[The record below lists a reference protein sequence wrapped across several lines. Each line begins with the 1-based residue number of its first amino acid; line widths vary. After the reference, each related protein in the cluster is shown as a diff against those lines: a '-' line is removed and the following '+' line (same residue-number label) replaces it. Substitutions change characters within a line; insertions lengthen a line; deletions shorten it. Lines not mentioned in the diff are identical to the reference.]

1 MSRSVKTPHSVI
13 AAVKDDAAFKA
24 VALRKRNDCVEV
36 LWAKS
41 MPVAEGSWEHF
52 AAECGLKSGA
62 RSARHD
68 GQGTETSVIGLD
80 STAVAFYR
88 IGAPSVGHEETAAIV
103 RMQAESLLP
112 LPASQIEV
120 AWRTMPSTN
129 GSADVTIAAARR
141 DFLHRFAGEVRPFAP
156 QAIVPACEGTAR
168 TWHELFG
175 ERERQAL
182 IVSIGALHTQVCLVV
197 NGTVA
202 NSAVLDTG
210 MIDLAPVGAGGDG
223 PAETLGIIERFAQDM
238 RTVLVSF
245 GWIETAPWPMFVL
258 SDGDDGIDR
267 IVEALDQAGVKTR
280 VSVPRPQTLGMPV
293 GLTPADLYRYREP
306 LGLGL
311 MTLDGATQSL
321 DLFGAIHA
329 AEREKRARS
338 AWYSTTLA
346 AIAAVIMLVAFIA
359 TSYTVDVLSEK
370 RLTALV
376 DQPEF
381 KEASERQTLLRT
393 VARYRPDLLGL
404 LTDIGAG
411 ENDGVILD
419 GLHFKK
425 GQAVT
430 VTGQADKQE
439 QMWQFQ
445 ANLRDHKS
453 IKDVDI
459 TNTSTDSKTKKIKFT
474 MVFHYKNF
482 SKKEAAL

>member
-1 MSRSVKTPHSVI
+1 MSRSVKTPNSVI
-13 AAVKDDAAFKA
+13 AAVRDEAAFKA

-41 MPVAEGSWEHF
+41 MPAGEGSWEQF
-52 AAECGLKSGA
+52 AAECGLKA
-62 RSARHD
+62 SAKSTRHD
-68 GQGTETSVIGLD
+68 GHGGESAVIGLD

-88 IGAPSVGHEETAAIV
+88 IDAPNVGHEETAAIV

-129 GSADVTIAAARR
+129 GSADVTIAAVRR
-141 DFLHRFAGEVRPFAP
+141 DFLQRFAGEVGPFSP

-175 ERERQAL
+175 DRQRQAL
-182 IVSIGALHTQVCLVV
+182 IVSIGKQHTQVCLVV

-210 MIDLAPVGAGGDG
+210 MIHLAPVGAGGDG
-223 PAETLGIIERFAQDM
+223 GYEAAGPIERFAQDM
-238 RTVLVSF
+238 RTVLTSF
-245 GWIETAPWPMFVL
+245 GWIESAPWPVFVL
-258 SDGDDGIDR
+258 SDGNDGVDR
-267 IVEALDQAGVKTR
+267 IVDALGQAGVQAR

-293 GLTPADLYRYREP
+293 GLAPADLYSYREP

-311 MTLDGATQSL
+311 MTLDGGAQSL
-321 DLFGAIHA
+321 DLYGAIHA
-329 AEREKRARS
+329 AERRKKARS
-338 AWYSTTLA
+338 SWYSTTLA
-346 AIAAVIMLVAFIA
+346 AIAALIMLAVFIA

-393 VARYRPDLLGL
+393 VARYRADLLGL

-411 ENDGVILD
+411 ENDGVILE

-425 GQAVT
+425 GQPVT

-439 QMWQFQ
+439 QMWKFQ
-445 ANLRDHKS
+445 ANLRDHRN
-453 IKDVDI
+453 ITDVEI
-459 TNTSTDSKTKKIKFT
+459 TSTSTDSKTKKIKFT
-474 MVFHYKNF
+474 MVFDYRNF
-482 SKKEAAL
+482 SKRTAAL